1 MSNRD
6 VLRHA
11 DADALAEAAAGRLVA
26 AVVEAQEQRGQAH
39 VVLTGGGIGTA
50 VLVALAASP
59 AVSAI
64 DWHRIHL
71 WWGDERYLPT
81 GDPERNDTAAHVA
94 LIDQVA
100 IPRDRVHSIPGP
112 DTSDSPQAAALAYGE
127 SLLRIGEGAL
137 PEFDVV
143 LLGIGPDAHVAS
155 LFPEHPATHAV
166 GNVVAVHNSPKPPPT
181 RVSLTFAAL
190 NNARQAL
197 ILASGPSKAEAV
209 RLALEEH
216 AGPLQVPA
224 SGIHAAQQTLF
235 LIDEEAAREL
245 PADFG
250 RPGA

>member
-1 MSNRD
+1 MTRFD

-26 AVVEAQEQRGQAH
+26 AVVEAQEQRGIAH

-50 VLVALAASP
+50 VLVALSASP

-71 WWGDERYLPT
+71 WWGDERYLPS
-81 GDPERNDTAAHVA
+81 GDDERNDTGARSA
-94 LIDQVA
+94 LIGAVS
-100 IPRDRVHSIPGP
+100 IPRDRVHAIAGP
-112 DTSDSPQAAALAYGE
+112 DSSASAEDAADAYASALRAAGDG
-127 SLLRIGEGAL
+127 SI

-155 LFPEHPATHAV
+155 LFPEHPAIHV
-166 GNVVAVHNSPKPPPT
+166 ERDVVAVHHAPKPPPT
-181 RVSLTFAAL
+181 RVSMTFATL
-190 NNARQAL
+190 NTARQSM
-197 ILASGPSKAEAV
+197 ILASGTSKATAV
-209 RLALEEH
+209 RLALDEH

-224 SGIHAAQQTLF
+224 SGIHAAQQTL
-235 LIDEEAAREL
+235 LMVDEDAACEL